1 MLMKLFYL
9 YIIIKISFALESK
22 EFVITKM
29 QSEKNEVL
37 HYSQYS
43 ASRERFRIQL

>member
-22 EFVITKM
+22 EFYITKM
-29 QSEKNEVL
+29 QSEKTEVL
-37 HYSQYS
+37 HYS
-43 ASRERFRIQL
+43 ASRERCRIQL